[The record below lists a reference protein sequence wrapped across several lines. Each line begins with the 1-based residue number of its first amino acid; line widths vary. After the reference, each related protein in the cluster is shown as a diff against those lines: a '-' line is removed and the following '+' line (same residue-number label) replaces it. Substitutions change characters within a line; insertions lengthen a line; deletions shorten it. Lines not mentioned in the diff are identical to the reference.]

1 MKTLYLSR
9 TNKKILG
16 ICGGIGETYDI
27 DPTLIRLILIFLCV
41 TTAILPI
48 LITYLVGWMVIPDK
62 PQNIQ

>member
-27 DPTLIRLILIFLCV
+27 DPTLIRLILVFICV
-41 TTAILPI
+41 STAILPL
-48 LITYLVGWMVIPDK
+48 LITYLIGWMVIPDK
-62 PQNIQ
+62 P

>member
-27 DPTLIRLILIFLCV
+27 DPTLIRLLLVFLCV
-41 TTAILPI
+41 ATGILPI
-48 LITYLVGWMVIPDK
+48 LITYLVGWMVIPSK
-62 PQNIQ
+62 P

>member
-27 DPTLIRLILIFLCV
+27 DPTLIRLILVFICV
-41 TTAILPI
+41 STAILPL
-48 LITYLVGWMVIPDK
+48 LITYLIGWIVIPDK
-62 PQNIQ
+62 P